1 MVILTE
7 HLHKMDGKGAICIKQ
22 SIHDAEFGGKEK
34 TVLMQLKFYC
44 SYSGKSGTLLLIFIL
59 KLLKISK

>member
-1 MVILTE
+1 
-7 HLHKMDGKGAICIKQ
+7 MDGKGAICIKQ
-22 SIHDAEFGGKEK
+22 SIHDAEFGGKEE